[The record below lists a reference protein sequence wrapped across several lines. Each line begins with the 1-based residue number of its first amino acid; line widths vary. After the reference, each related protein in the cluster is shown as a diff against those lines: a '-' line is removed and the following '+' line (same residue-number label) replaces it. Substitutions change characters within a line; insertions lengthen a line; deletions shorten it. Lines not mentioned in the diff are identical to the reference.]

1 MEKVVLV
8 GSFACNGGREDG
20 GGIPKR
26 GKGRVVDKTEREG
39 GCFPSSSQYTY
50 IHRRKT
56 KLFRYPPLLLFAFS
70 EKKRG
75 GRGLGNKNLPLGGF
89 LVGRKAPG
97 KIEL

>member
-8 GSFACNGGREDG
+8 GSFACKGGREDG

-26 GKGRVVDKTEREG
+26 GKGRVVDKTEREAA
-39 GCFPSSSQYTY
+39 FLPPPNIRTYTDAKPSCSA
-50 IHRRKT
+50 I
-56 KLFRYPPLLLFAFS
+56 LLFFFLPSA
-70 EKKRG
+70 KKGG